1 MLKVGLTGGIGSGK
15 STVAKTLQSKGI
27 KLIDADLIAREV
39 VSPGE
44 PALLAIVEFF
54 GSTILLADGSLNRA
68 ELKQR
73 IFSDPAAKKQLESIL
88 HPSIK
93 QRILQRVDDT
103 SDAPYVVADIPL
115 LVENNYPQ
123 YFDRVIVVDCTE
135 AQQIARVQA
144 RDELGETQ
152 IKRIMQSQ
160 ATRQNRLAAASDVI
174 DNTGDLTS
182 LNTQIE
188 KLHETLLSLVQSFA

>member
-188 KLHETLLSLVQSFA
+188 KLHETLLSLVQSSA